1 MVLVVS
7 LESLHCAFP
16 SLHYLACWWCIK
28 RGLYIF
34 LTFFF
39 PPGEGGVKE
48 AFESYRFN
56 CEGKMYILMQI
67 FLVGNGKCFVI
78 IIDNPKRLI

>member
-1 MVLVVS
+1 M
-7 LESLHCAFP
+7 
-16 SLHYLACWWCIK
+16 
-28 RGLYIF
+28 
-34 LTFFF
+34 
-39 PPGEGGVKE
+39 KE

-78 IIDNPKRLI
+78 IIDNPKRLIWNVVLFSTSPEILD